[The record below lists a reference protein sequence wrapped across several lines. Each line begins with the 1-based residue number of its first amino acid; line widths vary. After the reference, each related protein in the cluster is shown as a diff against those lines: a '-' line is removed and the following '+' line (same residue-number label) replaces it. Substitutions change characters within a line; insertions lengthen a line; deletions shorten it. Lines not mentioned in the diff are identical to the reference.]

1 MANVASA
8 PPGKLKESVQ
18 AKTASSPKPV
28 AQPRPA
34 PPAAVAA
41 PRPTTASPPAAAPR
55 PATASR
61 AAAASRPTTAPP
73 PVSAPRPA
81 TATRPAAPIK
91 PKIDGPPNPPA
102 VSKSVATSA
111 DERASALAFLAEL
124 ATEVSK
130 GTVNLP
136 CFPDVVMRIRKAL
149 AAPDVSTTEI
159 VKIVGT
165 EPRLA
170 ARLLQA
176 ANSAA
181 FNPAGKH
188 LTDLRAAITRLGH
201 RPVQSAAMSF
211 AVKQLRLAP
220 ALRAISKPL
229 NVLWEQSISVA
240 AICQVVARRTRV
252 SPEEAFLT
260 GLLHGIGRLYI
271 MVRSVGKSDALYR
284 DPSFVDMIASWHPAI
299 GKAVLENWGFDDH
312 MCEALGDQ
320 DDYDRSGKN
329 EPDLSDILVV
339 AVALARVLR
348 EPGPRSVDTE
358 GIKSFA
364 RLHLTAENC
373 AEILKHAEHQLGS
386 LHAALGC

>member
-8 PPGKLKESVQ
+8 SPGKLKESVQ
-18 AKTASSPKPV
+18 AKTASSQKPV
-28 AQPRPA
+28 AQTKPATPAPAAPR
-34 PPAAVAA
+34 PPAAVRATVPTKQPA
-41 PRPTTASPPAAAPR
+41 PRADAESG
-55 PATASR
+55 S
-61 AAAASRPTTAPP
+61 AAAS
-73 PVSAPRPA
+73 V
-81 TATRPAAPIK
+81 
-91 PKIDGPPNPPA
+91 
-102 VSKSVATSA
+102 
-111 DERASALAFLAEL
+111 DERASALAFLGSL

-130 GTVNLP
+130 GTVSLP

-149 AAPDVSTTEI
+149 AEPDVSLTEI

-188 LTDLRAAITRLGH
+188 LTDLRTAITRLGH
-201 RPVQSAAMSF
+201 RPVQSAAMSY

-220 ALRAISKPL
+220 ALRTISKPL
-229 NVLWEQSISVA
+229 NILWEKSITVA

-271 MVRSVGKSDALYR
+271 MVRSVGQSDKLYL

-299 GKAVLENWGFDDH
+299 GKAVLENWGFDGH
-312 MCEALGDQ
+312 MSEAVGDQ
-320 DDYDRSGKN
+320 DDYDHSGKN
-329 EPDLSDILVV
+329 EPDLTDIIVV

-348 EPGPRSVDTE
+348 EPGPRSVDTDAV
-358 GIKSFA
+358 KSFA
-364 RLHLTAENC
+364 RLRLTAQNC
-373 AEILKHAEHQLGS
+373 ADILRHAEHQLGS

>member
-1 MANVASA
+1 VARVA
-8 PPGKLKESVQ
+8 VPATPV
-18 AKTASSPKPV
+18 APKPV
-28 AQPRPA
+28 
-34 PPAAVAA
+34 V
-41 PRPTTASPPAAAPR
+41 
-55 PATASR
+55 
-61 AAAASRPTTAPP
+61 
-73 PVSAPRPA
+73 
-81 TATRPAAPIK
+81 
-91 PKIDGPPNPPA
+91 PKPA
-102 VSKSVATSA
+102 VESSSVATST
-111 DERASALAFLAEL
+111 DERTSALAFLADL

-149 AAPDVSTTEI
+149 AEPEVSLTEI

-188 LTDLRAAITRLGH
+188 LTDLRTAITRLGH

-220 ALRAISKPL
+220 ALRSISKPL

-271 MVRSVGKSDALYR
+271 MVRSVGKSDKLYQ
-284 DPSFVDMIASWHPAI
+284 DPSFVDMIANWHPAI
-299 GKAVLENWGFDDH
+299 GKAVLENWGFDEH

-320 DDYDRSGKN
+320 DDHDRGGKN
-329 EPDLSDILVV
+329 EADLTDIIVV

-348 EPGPRSVDTE
+348 EPGPRTVETD
-358 GIKSFA
+358 GIKSFS
-364 RLHLTAENC
+364 RLHLTQQNC

>member
-8 PPGKLKESVQ
+8 PPGKLKESVPG
-18 AKTASSPKPV
+18 KTASSTKAVTERRAATPSATVV
-28 AQPRPA
+28 ASRTR
-34 PPAAVAA
+34 AAVA
-41 PRPTTASPPAAAPR
+41 PK
-55 PATASR
+55 
-61 AAAASRPTTAPP
+61 AAAAKVA
-73 PVSAPRPA
+73 V
-81 TATRPAAPIK
+81 PAAPSPVRK
-91 PKIDGPPNPPA
+91 PAIESTA
-102 VSKSVATSA
+102 ATSS
-111 DERASALAFLAEL
+111 DERASALAFLGNL
-124 ATEVSK
+124 ASEVSK

-149 AAPDVSTTEI
+149 AAPDVGLTEI

-211 AVKQLRLAP
+211 AVNQLRLAP

-284 DPSFVDMIASWHPAI
+284 DPTFVDMIASWHPAI

-312 MCEALGDQ
+312 MCEAVGDQ
-320 DDYDRSGKN
+320 DDHDRSGKN
-329 EPDLSDILVV
+329 EADLSDIIVV

-348 EPGPRSVDTE
+348 EPGPRSVDTDE
-358 GIKSFA
+358 IKSFA
-364 RLHLTAENC
+364 RLHLTPQNC

>member
-1 MANVASA
+1 MANVGSAS
-8 PPGKLKESVQ
+8 PGKLKESVQ
-18 AKTASSPKPV
+18 AKAAPAPKPV
-28 AQPRPA
+28 APTNPA
-34 PPAAVAA
+34 QAAAVAA
-41 PRPTTASPPAAAPR
+41 
-55 PATASR
+55 
-61 AAAASRPTTAPP
+61 SRP
-73 PVSAPRPA
+73 V
-81 TATRPAAPIK
+81 TATRPAVPIETPSQAKPAAAPPQAK
-91 PKIDGPPNPPA
+91 PAAAKVAVSPKPA
-102 VSKSVATSA
+102 VPKPAVPRPPVESHSAATST
-111 DERASALAFLAEL
+111 DERASALAFLGNL
-124 ATEVSK
+124 ATELSK

-149 AAPDVSTTEI
+149 AEPEVGLTEI

-170 ARLLQA
+170 ARLLQV

-181 FNPAGKH
+181 FNPSGKH

-220 ALRAISKPL
+220 ALRTISKPL

-271 MVRSVGKSDALYR
+271 LVRSVGKSDELYQ
-284 DPSFVDMIASWHPAI
+284 DPSFLDMIASWHPAI
-299 GKAVLENWGFDDH
+299 GKAVLQNWGFDDH

-320 DDYDRSGKN
+320 DDHDRSGKN
-329 EPDLSDILVV
+329 ESDLTDILVV

-348 EPGPRSVDTE
+348 EPGPRSVETDR
-358 GIKSFA
+358 INSFA
-364 RLHLTAENC
+364 RLRLTAQTC
-373 AEILKHAEHQLGS
+373 AEILRHAEHQLGS

>member
-18 AKTASSPKPV
+18 AKSAPAPKPV
-28 AQPRPA
+28 AQARPAIRPSAVAVPRPA
-34 PPAAVAA
+34 IPARPVAPVKTPTPAKTPVASVAA
-41 PRPTTASPPAAAPR
+41 PPAPAAA
-55 PATASR
+55 SKS
-61 AAAASRPTTAPP
+61 AAS
-73 PVSAPRPA
+73 S
-81 TATRPAAPIK
+81 
-91 PKIDGPPNPPA
+91 
-102 VSKSVATSA
+102 
-111 DERASALAFLAEL
+111 DEERLSALTFLGEL

-149 AAPDVSTTEI
+149 SEPDVSTTEI

-220 ALRAISKPL
+220 ALRSISKPL

-240 AICQVVARRTRV
+240 AICQVIARRTRV

-271 MVRSVGKSDALYR
+271 MVRSVGKSDKLYQ
-284 DPSFVDMIASWHPAI
+284 DATFIDMIASWHPAI

-312 MCEALGDQ
+312 MCEALADQ
-320 DDYDRSGKN
+320 DDHDRSGKI
-329 EPDLSDILVV
+329 EPDLTDIIIV
-339 AVALARVLR
+339 AVELARVLR
-348 EPGPRSVDTE
+348 EPGPRSVDTD

-364 RLHLTAENC
+364 RLHLTAQNC

>member
-8 PPGKLKESVQ
+8 SPGKLKESVQ
-18 AKTASSPKPV
+18 AKTGSSQKAV
-28 AQPRPA
+28 AQTQPA
-34 PPAAVAA
+34 TAAHAA
-41 PRPTTASPPAAAPR
+41 PRPPGAARVTVPTNQTLPKPAAPNPVAQKPAAPSPAAPR
-55 PATASR
+55 
-61 AAAASRPTTAPP
+61 AAAQSS
-73 PVSAPRPA
+73 SA
-81 TATRPAAPIK
+81 
-91 PKIDGPPNPPA
+91 
-102 VSKSVATSA
+102 ATSF
-111 DERASALAFLAEL
+111 DERAAALAFLGSL
-124 ATEVSK
+124 ANEVSK
-130 GTVNLP
+130 GTVSLP

-149 AAPDVSTTEI
+149 AEPEVGLTEI

-201 RPVQSAAMSF
+201 RPVQSAAMSY

-220 ALRAISKPL
+220 ALRTISKPL
-229 NVLWEQSISVA
+229 NILWEQSITVA

-271 MVRSVGKSDALYR
+271 MVRSVGQSDKLYL

-299 GKAVLENWGFDDH
+299 GKAVLENWGFDGH
-312 MCEALGDQ
+312 MCEAVGDQ
-320 DDYDRSGKN
+320 DDHDRSGKN
-329 EPDLSDILVV
+329 EPDLSDIIVV

-348 EPGPRSVDTE
+348 EPGPRSIDTDA
-358 GIKSFA
+358 IKSFA
-364 RLHLTAENC
+364 RLHLTPQIC
-373 AEILKHAEHQLGS
+373 TDILRHAEHQLGS

>member
-8 PPGKLKESVQ
+8 PPGKPRESVQ
-18 AKTASSPKPV
+18 AKP
-28 AQPRPA
+28 
-34 PPAAVAA
+34 
-41 PRPTTASPPAAAPR
+41 APR
-55 PATASR
+55 PAV
-61 AAAASRPTTAPP
+61 AAS
-73 PVSAPRPA
+73 
-81 TATRPAAPIK
+81 
-91 PKIDGPPNPPA
+91 N
-102 VSKSVATSA
+102 SVASSTE
-111 DERASALAFLAEL
+111 ERASALAFLGSL

-149 AAPDVSTTEI
+149 AEPNVSLTEI

-188 LTDLRAAITRLGH
+188 LTDLRTAITRLGH

-220 ALRAISKPL
+220 ALQSISKPL
-229 NVLWEQSISVA
+229 NILWEQSISVA
-240 AICQVVARRTRV
+240 AICQVIARRTRV

-271 MVRSVGKSDALYR
+271 MVRSVGKSDKLYQ
-284 DPSFVDMIASWHPAI
+284 DPNFVDMIESWHPAI
-299 GKAVLENWGFDDH
+299 GKAVLENWGFDEH
-312 MCEALGDQ
+312 MCEAVGDQ
-320 DDYDRSGKN
+320 DDDAHSGKS
-329 EPDLSDILVV
+329 EPDLTDVIVV
-339 AVALARVLR
+339 GVALARVLR
-348 EPGPRSVDTE
+348 EPGPRSVDTNS
-358 GIKSFA
+358 IKSYG
-364 RLHLTAENC
+364 RLHLTAQHC
-373 AEILKHAEHQLGS
+373 AEILRHAEHQLGS

>member
-1 MANVASA
+1 MPNVPSA
-8 PPGKLKESVQ
+8 ATGKLKQPGAANKAAVPARAAAATVSV
-18 AKTASSPKPV
+18 ATKAAPPRAALPPKTVVAPKPV
-28 AQPRPA
+28 APA
-34 PPAAVAA
+34 PKPAAKH
-41 PRPTTASPPAAAPR
+41 REE
-55 PATASR
+55 
-61 AAAASRPTTAPP
+61 
-73 PVSAPRPA
+73 
-81 TATRPAAPIK
+81 PITE
-91 PKIDGPPNPPA
+91 
-102 VSKSVATSA
+102 TSA
-111 DERASALAFLAEL
+111 DERASALAFIGGL

-149 AAPDVSTTEI
+149 AAPDVSLTEI

-165 EPRLA
+165 EPRLS

-220 ALRAISKPL
+220 SLQSISRPL
-229 NVLWEQSISVA
+229 NILWEQSISVA
-240 AICQVVARRTRV
+240 AICQAVAKRTRI
-252 SPEEAFLT
+252 SSEEAFLT

-271 MVRSVGKSDALYR
+271 MVRSVGKSDRLYQ
-284 DPSFVDMIASWHPAI
+284 DPTFVDMIASWHAAI
-299 GKAVLENWGFDDH
+299 GKAVLENWGFDEH

-320 DDYDRSGKN
+320 DDYERMAKT
-329 EPDLSDILVV
+329 EPDLTDILIVG
-339 AVALARVLR
+339 VALARVLR
-348 EPGPRSVDTE
+348 EPGPRNVDT
-358 GIKSFA
+358 GSINSFG
-364 RLHLTAENC
+364 RLHLTAQNC
-373 AEILKHAEHQLGS
+373 AEILRYAEHQLGS

>member
-1 MANVASA
+1 MEPSA
-8 PPGKLKESVQ
+8 R
-18 AKTASSPKPV
+18 T
-28 AQPRPA
+28 
-34 PPAAVAA
+34 AA
-41 PRPTTASPPAAAPR
+41 P
-55 PATASR
+55 
-61 AAAASRPTTAPP
+61 SRPTVP
-73 PVSAPRPA
+73 S
-81 TATRPAAPIK
+81 RPAAPAVRTAVPPKAVAPKAAAPK
-91 PKIDGPPNPPA
+91 PPVPA
-102 VSKSVATSA
+102 PAAAKPAIESNSAVTSS
-111 DERASALAFLAEL
+111 DERAAALAFLGSL
-124 ATEVSK
+124 AHEVSK

-149 AAPDVSTTEI
+149 GAPDVSLTEI

-271 MVRSVGKSDALYR
+271 MVRSVGKSDALYK

-299 GKAVLENWGFDDH
+299 GKAVLENWGFDEH
-312 MCEALGDQ
+312 MCEAIGDQ
-320 DDYDRSGKN
+320 DDQERGGKN
-329 EPDLSDILVV
+329 EPDLTDIIVV
-339 AVALARVLR
+339 AVSLARVLR
-348 EPGPRSVDTE
+348 EPGPRSVDTD

-364 RLHLTAENC
+364 RLHLTTQNC
-373 AEILKHAEHQLGS
+373 TEILKHAEHQLGS

>member
-8 PPGKLKESVQ
+8 PGKLKESVP
-18 AKTASSPKPV
+18 AKTAPSPKAVGPTKPV
-28 AQPRPA
+28 A
-34 PPAAVAA
+34 
-41 PRPTTASPPAAAPR
+41 PTK
-55 PATASR
+55 
-61 AAAASRPTTAPP
+61 
-73 PVSAPRPA
+73 
-81 TATRPAAPIK
+81 PIEST
-91 PKIDGPPNPPA
+91 P
-102 VSKSVATSA
+102 VATST
-111 DERASALAFLAEL
+111 EGRGSALAFLAEL
-124 ATEVSK
+124 ATEVSR

-149 AAPDVSTTEI
+149 AEPDVSLTEI

-220 ALRAISKPL
+220 ALRSISKPL
-229 NVLWEQSISVA
+229 NILWEQSISVA
-240 AICQVVARRTRV
+240 AICQVIARRTRV

-271 MVRSVGKSDALYR
+271 MVRSVGKSDTLYQ
-284 DPSFVDMIASWHPAI
+284 DPGFVDMIASWHPAI
-299 GKAVLENWGFDDH
+299 GKAVLENWGFDQH
-312 MCEALGDQ
+312 MCDALADQ
-320 DDYDRSGKN
+320 DDHERGGKN
-329 EPDLSDILVV
+329 DPDLSDVIVV
-339 AVALARVLR
+339 AVELARVLR
-348 EPGPRSVDTE
+348 EPGPRTVDTE
-358 GIKSFA
+358 GIKSFG
-364 RLHLTAENC
+364 RLRLTAQNC

>member
-1 MANVASA
+1 MRESKIKSMANVASA

-18 AKTASSPKPV
+18 AKAASTPKSVSPTKPAV
-28 AQPRPA
+28 APNRPA
-34 PPAAVAA
+34 VAPSRPAVAPSRPAVAPTRAAVAPA
-41 PRPTTASPPAAAPR
+41 RSAASPTKPAKVVAVAAAK
-55 PATASR
+55 PADS
-61 AAAASRPTTAPP
+61 S
-73 PVSAPRPA
+73 SAE
-81 TATRPAAPIK
+81 TNT
-91 PKIDGPPNPPA
+91 
-102 VSKSVATSA
+102 
-111 DERASALAFLAEL
+111 DERVSALAFLGNL

-149 AAPDVSTTEI
+149 AEPEVSLTEI

-181 FNPAGKH
+181 FNPAGKP

-220 ALRAISKPL
+220 ALRSISKPL
-229 NVLWEQSISVA
+229 NVLWEESISVA
-240 AICQVVARRTRV
+240 AICQVVARRTRI

-271 MVRSVGKSDALYR
+271 MVRSVGKSDQLYQ
-284 DPSFVDMIASWHPAI
+284 DASFVDMIASWHPAI

-320 DDYDRSGKN
+320 DDYNRGGKS
-329 EPDLSDILVV
+329 EPDLSDIIVV

-348 EPGPRSVDTE
+348 EPGPRSVETDS
-358 GIKSFA
+358 IKSFG
-364 RLHLTAENC
+364 RLHLTPQNC

>member
-1 MANVASA
+1 MDAPRVRAVHCKDTTMANVASA
-8 PPGKLKESVQ
+8 PPGKVKEPTRAGTPARTAPAQ
-18 AKTASSPKPV
+18 AKSASPPKPV
-28 AQPRPA
+28 PA
-34 PPAAVAA
+34 PTPAPAPSAA
-41 PRPTTASPPAAAPR
+41 
-55 PATASR
+55 
-61 AAAASRPTTAPP
+61 
-73 PVSAPRPA
+73 
-81 TATRPAAPIK
+81 
-91 PKIDGPPNPPA
+91 IDPN
-102 VSKSVATSA
+102 
-111 DERASALAFLAEL
+111 ERASALAFLANL

-149 AAPDVSTTEI
+149 AEPDVGLSEI
-159 VKIVGT
+159 VRIVGT

-240 AICQVVARRTRV
+240 AICQVIARRTRV

-271 MVRSVGKSDALYR
+271 MVRSVGKSDKLYQ
-284 DPSFVDMIASWHPAI
+284 DPAFVDMIESWHAAI
-299 GKAVLENWGFDDH
+299 GKAVLENWGFDEH
-312 MCEALGDQ
+312 MSEALGDQ
-320 DDYDRSGKN
+320 EDYDRSGKAD
-329 EPDLSDILVV
+329 PDLTDVLVV
-339 AVALARVLR
+339 AVALGRVLR
-348 EPGPRSVDTE
+348 EPGPRSVDTDS
-358 GIKSFA
+358 IKSFG
-364 RLHLTAENC
+364 RLHLTPQNC
-373 AEILKHAEHQLGS
+373 SEILRHAEHQLGS

>member
-1 MANVASA
+1 MANVAPAS
-8 PPGKLKESVQ
+8 PGKLKESVQ

-28 AQPRPA
+28 AQPRPTIA
-34 PPAAVAA
+34 S
-41 PRPTTASPPAAAPR
+41 RPTTASPPKPAA
-55 PATASR
+55 TS
-61 AAAASRPTTAPP
+61 T
-73 PVSAPRPA
+73 A
-81 TATRPAAPIK
+81 TAT
-91 PKIDGPPNPPA
+91 
-102 VSKSVATSA
+102 ATSNE
-111 DERASALAFLAEL
+111 ERASALAFLGNL

-149 AAPDVSTTEI
+149 SAPDVSMTEI

-271 MVRSVGKSDALYR
+271 MVRSVGKSDHLYR

-320 DDYDRSGKN
+320 DDHDRSGKSDA
-329 EPDLSDILVV
+329 DLSDILVV
-339 AVALARVLR
+339 GVALARVLR
-348 EPGPRSVDTE
+348 EPGPRSVDTDH
-358 GIKSFA
+358 IKSFA
-364 RLHLTAENC
+364 RLHLTSQNC
-373 AEILKHAEHQLGS
+373 AEILRHAEHQLGS

>member
-8 PPGKLKESVQ
+8 PPGKPKESVQ
-18 AKTASSPKPV
+18 AKSPSTPKAVQTNPALAQTAIAQRRPAV
-28 AQPRPA
+28 AQTNSAGIQPRPA
-34 PPAAVAA
+34 VAQLKPAAAVAEH
-41 PRPTTASPPAAAPR
+41 
-55 PATASR
+55 R
-61 AAAASRPTTAPP
+61 AAIPS
-73 PVSAPRPA
+73 PA
-81 TATRPAAPIK
+81 LAT
-91 PKIDGPPNPPA
+91 N
-102 VSKSVATSA
+102 T
-111 DERASALAFLAEL
+111 DERASALAFLGNL

-149 AAPDVSTTEI
+149 AEPEVSLTEI

-220 ALRAISKPL
+220 ALRSISKPL
-229 NVLWEQSISVA
+229 NILWEESISVA

-271 MVRSVGKSDALYR
+271 MVRSVGKSDKLYQ
-284 DPSFVDMIASWHPAI
+284 DPSFIDMIANWHPAI
-299 GKAVLENWGFDDH
+299 GKAVLENWGFDEH

-320 DDYDRSGKN
+320 NDHDRSGKN
-329 EPDLSDILVV
+329 EPDLSDIIVV

-348 EPGPRSVDTE
+348 EPGPRSVETE
-358 GIKSFA
+358 HIKSFA
-364 RLHLTAENC
+364 RLHLTPQNC
-373 AEILKHAEHQLGS
+373 SEILKHAEHQLGS

>member
-8 PPGKLKESVQ
+8 PPGKLKESVPG
-18 AKTASSPKPV
+18 KTASSTK
-28 AQPRPA
+28 AIAERRPA
-34 PPAAVAA
+34 PSQS
-41 PRPTTASPPAAAPR
+41 RPAAAK
-55 PATASR
+55 
-61 AAAASRPTTAPP
+61 AAVPP
-73 PVSAPRPA
+73 K
-81 TATRPAAPIK
+81 PAAPAPLPK
-91 PKIDGPPNPPA
+91 PAIESTAATNP
-102 VSKSVATSA
+102 
-111 DERASALAFLAEL
+111 DERASALAFLGNL
-124 ATEVSK
+124 ASEVSK

-149 AAPDVSTTEI
+149 AAPDVGLSEI

-211 AVKQLRLAP
+211 AVNQLRLAP

-252 SPEEAFLT
+252 SPEEAFLA

-271 MVRSVGKSDALYR
+271 MVRSVGKSDALYK

-312 MCEALGDQ
+312 MCEAVGDQ
-320 DDYDRSGKN
+320 DDHDHCGKN
-329 EPDLSDILVV
+329 EADLTDITVV

-348 EPGPRSVDTE
+348 EPGPRSVDTDE
-358 GIKSFA
+358 IKSFA
-364 RLHLTAENC
+364 RLHLTAQNC
-373 AEILKHAEHQLGS
+373 TEILKHAEHQLGS

>member
-18 AKTASSPKPV
+18 AKGPSTPKAAQTNPPVVQPVVAQAKAAV

-34 PPAAVAA
+34 VAQPRPVAAPQPKAPVAQAKAAVAQ
-41 PRPTTASPPAAAPR
+41 P
-55 PATASR
+55 R
-61 AAAASRPTTAPP
+61 AAAAQ
-73 PVSAPRPA
+73 PRPA
-81 TATRPAAPIK
+81 VAESRAAIPS
-91 PKIDGPPNPPA
+91 A
-102 VSKSVATSA
+102 AVATNT
-111 DERASALAFLAEL
+111 DERASALEFLGNL

-149 AAPDVSTTEI
+149 AQPEVSLTEI

-229 NVLWEQSISVA
+229 NILWEQSISVA

-271 MVRSVGKSDALYR
+271 MVRSVGKSDKLYQ
-284 DPSFVDMIASWHPAI
+284 DPSFIDMIANWHPAI
-299 GKAVLENWGFDDH
+299 GKAVLENWGFDEH

-320 DDYDRSGKN
+320 DDHDRSGKN
-329 EPDLSDILVV
+329 EPDLTDVIVV

-348 EPGPRSVDTE
+348 EPGPRSVETE
-358 GIKSFA
+358 HINSFA
-364 RLHLTAENC
+364 RLHLTTQNC
-373 AEILKHAEHQLGS
+373 SEILKHAEHQLGS

>member
-18 AKTASSPKPV
+18 GKAASGIQAKTGSAVQGKAGSAVQGKAASAPV
-28 AQPRPA
+28 TPIKAQ
-34 PPAAVAA
+34 AAVA
-41 PRPTTASPPAAAPR
+41 PMPPEGSKTA
-55 PATASR
+55 
-61 AAAASRPTTAPP
+61 
-73 PVSAPRPA
+73 
-81 TATRPAAPIK
+81 
-91 PKIDGPPNPPA
+91 
-102 VSKSVATSA
+102 ATSTE
-111 DERASALAFLAEL
+111 ERASALTFLGDL
-124 ATEVSK
+124 AKEVSK
-130 GTVNLP
+130 GTVSLP

-149 AAPDVSTTEI
+149 AEPDVGLTEI

-229 NVLWEQSISVA
+229 NLLWERSISVA

-271 MVRSVGKSDALYR
+271 MVRSVGKSDKLYE
-284 DPSFVDMIASWHPAI
+284 DPTYVDMIANWHAAI
-299 GKAVLENWGFDDH
+299 GKAVLESWGFDDH
-312 MCEALGDQ
+312 MCEAVGEQ
-320 DDYDRSGKN
+320 DDHDRGGKH
-329 EPDLSDILVV
+329 EPDLADIIVV

-348 EPGPRSVDTE
+348 EPGPRSVDT
-358 GIKSFA
+358 GAIKSFA
-364 RLHLTAENC
+364 RLRLTSQNC
-373 AEILKHAEHQLGS
+373 AEILRHAEHQLGS

>member
-8 PPGKLKESVQ
+8 PPGKPKASVQ
-18 AKTASSPKPV
+18 AKTASSPKRV
-28 AQPRPA
+28 AQVTKPA
-34 PPAAVAA
+34 QTIAVAVA
-41 PRPTTASPPAAAPR
+41 
-55 PATASR
+55 
-61 AAAASRPTTAPP
+61 
-73 PVSAPRPA
+73 RPA
-81 TATRPAAPIK
+81 TAT
-91 PKIDGPPNPPA
+91 
-102 VSKSVATSA
+102 ATSA
-111 DERASALAFLAEL
+111 DERVSALAFLGNL

-149 AAPDVSTTEI
+149 AAPDVSLTEI

-188 LTDLRAAITRLGH
+188 LSDLRAAITRLGH

-220 ALRAISKPL
+220 ALHAISKPL

-240 AICQVVARRTRV
+240 AICQVVARRTRI

-271 MVRSVGKSDALYR
+271 MVRSVGKSDQLYR

-312 MCEALGDQ
+312 MCEALADQ
-320 DDYDRSGKN
+320 DDHDRSGKN

-339 AVALARVLR
+339 GVALARVLR
-348 EPGPRSVDTE
+348 EPGPRSVETE
-358 GIKSFA
+358 QIKSFA
-364 RLHLTAENC
+364 RLHLTSQNC
-373 AEILKHAEHQLGS
+373 AEILRHAEHQLGS